1 MSVVSTANGSI
12 GGGGGGSVGDDILIH
27 AGRQRLQISVNYH
40 IPSLGSSSGR
50 AWDVDKRL
58 KPELPKK
65 II

>member
-12 GGGGGGSVGDDILIH
+12 GGGGGGGGSVGDDDILIH
-27 AGRQRLQISVNYH
+27 GRPATAADIRKLPHTFARLKLG
-40 IPSLGSSSGR
+40 PSLGR
-50 AWDVDKRL
+50 

>member
-12 GGGGGGSVGDDILIH
+12 GGGGGGGGDDDILIH
-27 AGRQRLQISVNYH
+27 AGRQRLQISV
-40 IPSLGSSSGR
+40 ISAQAR
-50 AWDVDKRL
+50 AELDKRL